1 METSL
6 SNTAIFQSIG
16 NVVEKSFVRQ
26 ASLNEKFIELQA
38 IIASLIVISIM
49 YQGYL
54 TMATD
59 VFLII
64 LLTSF
69 IDFVCG
75 NLTNL

>member
-75 NLTNL
+75 NLTN

>member
-16 NVVEKSFVRQ
+16 NVIEKSFDILRQ

-49 YQGYL
+49 YQRYL

-59 VFLII
+59 VFLKHY
-64 LLTSF
+64 LAYFTHKLY
-69 IDFVCG
+69 
-75 NLTNL
+75 